1 MTTSAADAGQ
11 TNPLLATKLYIP
23 RPRRNLV
30 SRPRLVKRLDRVFD
44 RKLTLLSAPAGFG
57 KTTLLSS
64 WIYDLHLASAPETQ
78 IENHESRIANRAA
91 WLSLDQADNDPA
103 RFLNYFVAA
112 LQTVQAELGQTALE
126 QADLDQLDET
136 PRQDAAKALLTTLIN
151 EIAAAAPEFVLV
163 LDDYHFIEAQAIHAI
178 LTFLLDHLPS
188 RIHLVIASRS
198 ETPLPLARLRARGQ
212 LLELGTADLRFT
224 PDEAAT
230 FLNRVMN
237 LSLSANDISA
247 LEDRTEGWIAGLQMA
262 ALSMQD
268 HHDIPGFIATFTG
281 SHRYII
287 DYLAEEVL
295 DRQPDPIRQFLLQ
308 TSILER
314 LCAPLCEAVVSD
326 LRMGDFANDASD
338 ADSPFADSPF
348 AYSPCQAILEH
359 LEQANLFL
367 IPLDDERR
375 WYRYHRLFAD
385 FLRDHLQRQVGAQGV
400 IELHRRA
407 AAWYEPQGLT
417 AEAMSHALVVADVER
432 ATRLVEQSSRTLL
445 KRSELAT
452 ILSWIKELP
461 EELVRVRPRLSL
473 FQAWALVLT
482 GQLEAAETW
491 LAAFRSG
498 SASDA
503 EVGHPKPELLGEAA
517 AIEATVAYM
526 RRDIPRAVDLYREAF
541 DRLPPENLF
550 LRGAVALSLAA
561 ACHLQHDLQGAQWA
575 FAQAGAICEAN
586 DNLPMALIATWNW
599 GHVHIEQGQLRQA
612 AKIFDKARQ
621 LIDRQTEQ
629 GPLPPIAGRVS
640 IGLGEL
646 AYEWNDLD
654 EAEQHL
660 LAGLELGQ
668 QTGEATTLM
677 TGYMALAR
685 LKQTQGE
692 FEPALALIDQAEA
705 FVQKNDLS
713 SWRVR
718 LAAEKAGVWLRQ
730 GDLETAAHWAE
741 KCRLG
746 LPLAGADDSAGHAS
760 ELQQIEQTVRVRL
773 ALAQGRPQQALALL
787 APLLQTVEA
796 AGQTSRR
803 IELLALQALA
813 HQAGDDPTPAL
824 VVLEQALTLAELE
837 GAIRRFVDEGPP
849 LVRLLQQASDRGIL
863 SDYVDKL
870 LAAFADSRLP
880 SQLAN
885 RQSEIQNLLEPL
897 SERELEVLS
906 LIAGGM
912 SNRQIADQ
920 LFLTVGTVKWHINN
934 IYSKLGVRRRTQAV
948 SRARELKLL

>member
-30 SRPRLVKRLDRVFD
+30 SRPRLVKRLDHAFD

-64 WIYDLHLASAPETQ
+64 WIYDLRRESAPETQ
-78 IENHESRIANRAA
+78 IENRAA

-103 RFLNYFVAA
+103 RFLSYLVAA
-112 LQTVQAELGQTALE
+112 LQTVEAELGQTALE
-126 QADLDQLDET
+126 QAALDQLDET
-136 PRQDAAKALLTTLIN
+136 PLRDAVKALLATLIN
-151 EIAAAAPEFVLV
+151 QIAAAAPEFVLI

-178 LTFLLDHLPS
+178 LAFLLDHLPP
-188 RIHLVIASRS
+188 RMHLVIASRS

-237 LSLSANDISA
+237 LNLSAHDISA

-295 DRQPDPIRQFLLQ
+295 DRQPGPIRQFLLQ

-314 LCAPLCEAVVSD
+314 LCAPLCEAMVSN
-326 LRMGDFANDASD
+326 LRMSESVKDELLDEGASSAQPSFAH
-338 ADSPFADSPF
+338 SPFIDS
-348 AYSPCQAILEH
+348 SCQTILEH

-400 IELHRRA
+400 IELHRQA

-445 KRSELAT
+445 KQSELAT
-452 ILSWIKELP
+452 ILGWIKELP

-491 LAAFRSG
+491 LATFRSG

-550 LRGAVALSLAA
+550 LR
-561 ACHLQHDLQGAQWA
+561 
-575 FAQAGAICEAN
+575 
-586 DNLPMALIATWNW
+586 
-599 GHVHIEQGQLRQA
+599 
-612 AKIFDKARQ
+612 
-621 LIDRQTEQ
+621 
-629 GPLPPIAGRVS
+629 
-640 IGLGEL
+640 
-646 AYEWNDLD
+646 
-654 EAEQHL
+654 
-660 LAGLELGQ
+660 
-668 QTGEATTLM
+668 
-677 TGYMALAR
+677 
-685 LKQTQGE
+685 
-692 FEPALALIDQAEA
+692 
-705 FVQKNDLS
+705 
-713 SWRVR
+713 
-718 LAAEKAGVWLRQ
+718 
-730 GDLETAAHWAE
+730 
-741 KCRLG
+741 
-746 LPLAGADDSAGHAS
+746 
-760 ELQQIEQTVRVRL
+760 
-773 ALAQGRPQQALALL
+773 
-787 APLLQTVEA
+787 
-796 AGQTSRR
+796 
-803 IELLALQALA
+803 
-813 HQAGDDPTPAL
+813 
-824 VVLEQALTLAELE
+824 
-837 GAIRRFVDEGPP
+837 
-849 LVRLLQQASDRGIL
+849 
-863 SDYVDKL
+863 
-870 LAAFADSRLP
+870 
-880 SQLAN
+880 
-885 RQSEIQNLLEPL
+885 
-897 SERELEVLS
+897 
-906 LIAGGM
+906 
-912 SNRQIADQ
+912 
-920 LFLTVGTVKWHINN
+920 
-934 IYSKLGVRRRTQAV
+934 
-948 SRARELKLL
+948 